1 VYNVFVI
8 LVDVDTGTLIH
19 NARLSR
25 GWTQAELARRL
36 RTPQSAIARWERGS
50 MSPRVE
56 TLERILAACGYRAE
70 LQLVDQWE
78 IDRDQLQER
87 LSWTPTE
94 RLRYLIDMVAFEER
108 ARRARKVPA

>member
-1 VYNVFVI
+1 
-8 LVDVDTGTLIH
+8 
-19 NARLSR
+19 
-25 GWTQAELARRL
+25 
-36 RTPQSAIARWERGS
+36 

-70 LQLVDQWE
+70 LQLVDQWQ

-94 RLRYLIDMVAFEER
+94 RLQYLIDMVAFEER
-108 ARRARKVPA
+108 ARRARRIPA